1 MNQVREL
8 PYPNSTNWR
17 RFSSGPGKAESPSCF
32 FSSRTSFEEMSYAD
46 RTTAK
51 ALHSHRTKQIVK
63 RNGQIYLFPD
73 EIQEEKG

>member
-1 MNQVREL
+1 
-8 PYPNSTNWR
+8 
-17 RFSSGPGKAESPSCF
+17 
-32 FSSRTSFEEMSYAD
+32 MSYTD

-73 EIQEEKG
+73 EIQEAES